1 MTKTNTMELQDL
13 TIAHFHDHMG
23 ASAEAAETLPE
34 SITMAAELLFACL
47 VNDGKI
53 LICGDGHHSANASHL
68 CNALM
73 SRHGQDRPALPA
85 LHIGADSALQSTL
98 MHQNPKQELFARQI
112 TTLGQ
117 AGDVLVVL
125 AGPQDSS
132 NVVQA
137 VQAAHAQDMQVIVI
151 GSQQMQ
157 QLDAVLVP
165 DDITIA
171 VPGERFATLLQQQLM
186 VALMISDLIDYQLFG
201 SNEEY
206 V

>member
-1 MTKTNTMELQDL
+1 MKLQDL
-13 TIAHFHDHMG
+13 AIAHFHDHLG
-23 ASAEAAETLPE
+23 ASAEAAETLP
-34 SITMAAELLFACL
+34 SDVAMAAELLFACL

-85 LHIGADSALQSTL
+85 IHIGANSGLLSTL
-98 MHQNPKQELFARQI
+98 LHQTPNQELFARQVA
-112 TTLGQ
+112 TLGN

-132 NVVQA
+132 TMIQA
-137 VQAAHAQDMQVIVI
+137 VQSAHAENMQVIVI
-151 GSQQMQ
+151 GSQHMQ

-165 DDITIA
+165 DDMTIH

-186 VALMISDLIDYQLFG
+186 VVLMLSDLIDYLLFG
-201 SNEEY
+201 SNE
-206 V
+206 

>member
-1 MTKTNTMELQDL
+1 
-13 TIAHFHDHMG
+13 
-23 ASAEAAETLPE
+23 
-34 SITMAAELLFACL
+34 
-47 VNDGKI
+47 
-53 LICGDGHHSANASHL
+53 
-68 CNALM
+68 M

-98 MHQNPKQELFARQI
+98 MHQHPKQELFARQI

-117 AGDVLVVL
+117 AGDVLVIL

-132 NVVQA
+132 IVVQA

-201 SNEEY
+201 SNE
-206 V
+206 